1 MFTAAKPIETAQ
13 EAPHGGLLD
22 RLQRHLLRLPTAPVA
37 AHTQAAFEA
46 LQRDLGPSPGALIFD
61 SGCGTG
67 ESTRNLAERHPE
79 AWVVGVDKSADRLG
93 RHRAALPANARLL
106 RAELGDFWRCAVAAG
121 WRLKAHY
128 LPYPNP
134 WPKARHYKR
143 RWPAHP
149 AFPWL
154 LGLGGE
160 LEVRSNWRLY
170 LEEWQVVLESLG
182 IASRLSPLAPTP
194 EAPLSPFEAKY
205 LASGHACYALRAAL
219 GAGGVPAPSW
229 SAYQAR
235 CEAPEVF
242 SRPALT
248 AILAT
253 LPPEHGQREALAE
266 ALTQALAAAPLRKP
280 AGHRGGKASDFLPC
294 DLGPGGSEALRH
306 TLERVL
312 EQRGE
317 GGDDPALRLA
327 LRALRSR

>member
-1 MFTAAKPIETAQ
+1 MFTAAKPIESAQ

-46 LQRDLGPSPGALIFD
+46 LQRDLGPSPGGLIFD

>member
-1 MFTAAKPIETAQ
+1 MFTAAKPIESAQ

-266 ALTQALAAAPLRKP
+266 ALAAVPLRKP
-280 AGHRGGKASDFLPC
+280 PGHRGGKASDFLPC
-294 DLGPGGSEALRH
+294 DLGPGGSEELRH

>member
-1 MFTAAKPIETAQ
+1 LFTAAKPIETAQ

-235 CEAPEVF
+235 CEAPEVL

-253 LPPEHGQREALAE
+253 LPPEHGQREALA
-266 ALTQALAAAPLRKP
+266 QALAAAPLRKP

>member
-1 MFTAAKPIETAQ
+1 MFTAAKPIESAQ

-253 LPPEHGQREALAE
+253 LPPEHGQREALA
-266 ALTQALAAAPLRKP
+266 AAPLRKP

>member
-13 EAPHGGLLD
+13 ETPHGGLLD
-22 RLQRHLLRLPTAPVA
+22 RVQRHLLRLPTAPVA
-37 AHTQAAFEA
+37 AHTRAAFEA
-46 LQRDLGPSPGALIFD
+46 LQRDLGANPGALILD

-93 RHRAALPANARLL
+93 RHRAALPSNARLV

-121 WRLKAHY
+121 WRLAAHY

-154 LGLGGE
+154 LGLGGD

-182 IASRLSPLAPTP
+182 ISSALSPLAPAP

-205 LASGHACYALRAAL
+205 LASGHACFALRAAL

-229 SAYQAR
+229 PAYQAR

-242 SRPALT
+242 SRPALI

-253 LPPEHGQREALAE
+253 LPAAHPQREALAG
-266 ALTQALAAAPLRKP
+266 ALAALPLRKP
-280 AGHRGGKASDFLPC
+280 AGHRGGEASDFFPC
-294 DLGPGGSEALRH
+294 DLGPGGREALRDS
-306 TLERVL
+306 L
-312 EQRGE
+312 EQALEQGRQ
-317 GGDDPALRLA
+317 GGDDPALTFA

>member
-1 MFTAAKPIETAQ
+1 MFTAAKPIESAQ

-67 ESTRNLAERHPE
+67 ESTRSLAERHPE

-93 RHRAALPANARLL
+93 RHRAALPANARLV
-106 RAELGDFWRCAVAAG
+106 RAELGDLWRCAVAAG

-253 LPPEHGQREALAE
+253 LPPEHRQRDALAG
-266 ALTQALAAAPLRKP
+266 ALAAAPLRKP

>member
-37 AHTQAAFEA
+37 PHTQAAFEA
-46 LQRDLGPSPGALIFD
+46 LQRELGSSSGALIFD

-67 ESTRNLAERHPE
+67 ESTRNLAARHPE

-93 RHRAALPANARLL
+93 RHRAALPANARHV

-143 RWPAHP
+143 RWPAHA

-154 LGLGGE
+154 LGLGGD

-182 IASRLSPLAPTP
+182 IASTLSALPPAP

-205 LASGHACYALRAAL
+205 LASGHACYALRAEL

-248 AILAT
+248 AIIAALPAPSAQRRILA
-253 LPPEHGQREALAE
+253 A
-266 ALTQALAAAPLRKP
+266 ALAAPPLRKP
-280 AGHRGGKASDFLPC
+280 AGHRGGEASDFFPC
-294 DLGPGGSEALRH
+294 DLGPGDREALRA
-306 TLERVL
+306 TLEQVL
-312 EQRGE
+312 EPIGE
-317 GGDDPALRLA
+317 GGDDRALMLA
-327 LRALRSR
+327 LRALHSR

>member
-1 MFTAAKPIETAQ
+1 MFTAAKPIESAQ

-266 ALTQALAAAPLRKP
+266 ALAAAPLRKP

>member
-1 MFTAAKPIETAQ
+1 MFTAAKLIETAQ

-22 RLQRHLLRLPTAPVA
+22 RLQRHLLRLPTVPVA

-46 LQRDLGPSPGALIFD
+46 LQRELGPSPGALIFD

-93 RHRAALPANARLL
+93 RHRAALPANVRLV

-121 WRLKAHY
+121 WRLNAHY

-154 LGLGGE
+154 LGLGGD

-170 LEEWQVVLESLG
+170 LEEWHIVLESLG
-182 IASRLSPLAPTP
+182 VASTLSPIAPAL

-205 LASGHACYALRAAL
+205 LASGHGCYALRAEL
-219 GAGGVPAPSW
+219 GSGGIPAPSW

-235 CEAPEVF
+235 CEAPEAF
-242 SRPALT
+242 SRPALM
-248 AILAT
+248 ALLAALPAETSQRSALEAALT
-253 LPPEHGQREALAE
+253 LPS
-266 ALTQALAAAPLRKP
+266 LRKP
-280 AGHRGGKASDFLPC
+280 EGHRGAAASDFFPC
-294 DLGPGGSEALRH
+294 DLAPGEWEALRE
-306 TLERVL
+306 TLEQVL
-312 EQRGE
+312 EQRAE
-317 GGDDPALRLA
+317 GGDDPALTLA

>member
-13 EAPHGGLLD
+13 DAPHGGLLD

-46 LQRDLGPSPGALIFD
+46 LQGELGPSPGALIFD

-67 ESTRNLAERHPE
+67 ESTRNLAERYPE

-93 RHRAALPANARLL
+93 RHRAALPANARLV

-154 LGLGGE
+154 LGLGGD

-182 IASRLSPLAPTP
+182 VASALSPLAAAP
-194 EAPLSPFEAKY
+194 EVPLSPFEAKY

-248 AILAT
+248 AILSA
-253 LPPEHGQREALAE
+253 LPADHLQRDALAE
-266 ALTQALAAAPLRKP
+266 ALAAAPLRKP
-280 AGHRGGKASDFLPC
+280 AGHRGGEASDFLPC
-294 DLGPGGSEALRH
+294 DLGLGGWEALRD
-306 TLERVL
+306 TLEQVL

>member
-1 MFTAAKPIETAQ
+1 MFTAAKPIESAQ
-13 EAPHGGLLD
+13 ETPHGGLLD

-46 LQRDLGPSPGALIFD
+46 LQRDLGLSPGALILD

-93 RHRAALPANARLL
+93 RHRADLPGNARLL
-106 RAELGDFWRCAVAAG
+106 RAELGDFWRCAMGAG

-154 LGLGGE
+154 LGLGGD

-170 LEEWQVVLESLG
+170 LEEWQVVLEDLG
-182 IASRLSPLAPTP
+182 VGSTLTTVPPDTAS
-194 EAPLSPFEAKY
+194 PLSPFEAKY
-205 LASGHACYALRAAL
+205 LASGHGCYALRAAL
-219 GAGGVPAPSW
+219 GSGGIPAPSW

-248 AILAT
+248 AILAA
-253 LPPEHGQREALAE
+253 LPAAHPQRETLAE
-266 ALTQALAAAPLRKP
+266 ALAAPPLRKP
-280 AGHRGGKASDFLPC
+280 AGHRGGEASDFLPC
-294 DLGPGGSEALRH
+294 DLGPGGREALRE
-306 TLERVL
+306 TLEQAL
-312 EQRGE
+312 EQGGE
-317 GGDDPALRLA
+317 GGDHPALRLA

>member
-46 LQRDLGPSPGALIFD
+46 LQRELGPTPGALIFD

-93 RHRAALPANARLL
+93 RHRPALPGNARLL

-154 LGLGGE
+154 LGLGGD

-170 LEEWQVVLESLG
+170 LEEWQVVLASLE
-182 IASRLSPLAPTP
+182 IPSALAPVP
-194 EAPLSPFEAKY
+194 ADSAPPLSPFEAKY
-205 LASGHACYALRAAL
+205 LASGHACYALSAEL

-242 SRPALT
+242 SRPVLA
-248 AILAT
+248 AILAA
-253 LPPEHGQREALAE
+253 LPAAHPQRETLAE
-266 ALTQALAAAPLRKP
+266 ALATAPLRKP
-280 AGHRGGKASDFLPC
+280 AGHRGGEASDFLPC
-294 DLGPGGSEALRH
+294 DFGPGGRDVLIQA
-306 TLERVL
+306 L
-312 EQRGE
+312 EQALEQGGQ
-317 GGDDPALRLA
+317 GGDDRALTLA

>member
-13 EAPHGGLLD
+13 ETPHGGLLD
-22 RLQRHLLRLPTAPVA
+22 RLQRHLLRLPRAPVA
-37 AHTQAAFEA
+37 AHTQASFEH
-46 LQRDLGPSPGALIFD
+46 LWREVGPSPGALIFD

-67 ESTRNLAERHPE
+67 DSTRTLAERHPE

-93 RHRAALPANARLL
+93 RRRPLLPENARLV

-121 WRLKAHY
+121 WRLTAHY

-154 LGLGGE
+154 LGLGGD

-182 IASRLSPLAPTP
+182 VTSTLRSLRPAL

-205 LASGHACYALRAAL
+205 WASGHPCYALRAEL
-219 GAGGVPAPSW
+219 GSGGVPGPSW
-229 SAYQAR
+229 PAYQAR
-235 CEAPEVF
+235 CEAPEVL

-248 AILAT
+248 AILAA
-253 LPPEHGQREALAE
+253 LPPDHPQREAFA
-266 ALTQALAAAPLRKP
+266 AALAAPPLRKP
-280 AGHRGGKASDFLPC
+280 AGHRGGEGSDFFPC
-294 DLGPGGSEALRH
+294 EVGAEAWKALLK
-306 TLERVL
+306 TLERAL
-312 EQRGE
+312 EVDGE
-317 GGDDPALRLA
+317 GGDDPALTLA